1 MGDELWDKF
10 NVEDLFEK
18 ESGCSGEWNY
28 IINTLLWIKKK
39 RCFGRLALMWGIEN
53 II

>member
-1 MGDELWDKF
+1 M
-10 NVEDLFEK
+10 EDLFEK

-39 RCFGRLALMWGIEN
+39 CFGRLALMWGIEN